1 MLEAMKQVVCDY
13 TTPPD
18 KALERDLHKKIDR
31 SFQFLTDCRPHSI
44 SMGNAK
50 QYLRQVIS
58 NLGKY
63 EWGGCIGVELASVPF
78 SIFPSLACL
87 LFFLFFLLVKSYDSF
102 YTY

>member
-1 MLEAMKQVVCDY
+1 MCCKHLSTSTYIYIRFANGSVRGSNARCFAMLDAMKQVINDY
-13 TTPPD
+13 TTPLD

-58 NLGKY
+58 KLGN
-63 EWGGCIGVELASVPF
+63 
-78 SIFPSLACL
+78 
-87 LFFLFFLLVKSYDSF
+87 
-102 YTY
+102 